1 MTQTPDTSRSL
12 TYLAAINEALAE
24 EMRRDPDVLVMGEDV
39 GGEFG
44 GAFKVTKGLAAEFG
58 PKRVMNTP
66 LAELGFTG
74 MASGMALMGL
84 RPVVEMQFADF
95 ISTAFDS
102 IVQFASSAH
111 YRWGGAVPIVIR
123 APSDGGLRSGPFH
136 SQNPEAWFVHVPGL
150 KVVAP
155 ATPADAKGLLIAA
168 IRDNNPVIY
177 FESKLLYRSLK
188 GHVPEGE
195 YVVPIGKAHLARSGD
210 DLSIITYGAQLHQA
224 LAAAERLAGEG
235 IECDV
240 LDLRTLK
247 PLDEDADPDQRAQN
261 RQNPDRAFGQP
272 AGRPGRRARR
282 AHRRQG
288 VRVVGRPHP
297 PARRSRHAHPL
308 QPAPGR
314 RLPTGCRENLRR
326 SDPARQ
332 VLTPFSLSPPLPR
345 LPRPH
350 SPFLTLAI
358 WLVSTSPLW
367 PMLPS
372 PSRSMLY
379 MASTGRTGR
388 RRCGFCLQTI
398 R

>member
-1 MTQTPDTSRSL
+1 MSQTAADPSSRTL

-24 EMRRDPDVLVMGEDV
+24 EMRRDPNVLVMGEDV
-39 GGEFG
+39 GGDFG
-44 GAFKVTKGLAAEFG
+44 GAFKVTKGLFAEFG

-188 GHVPEGE
+188 GHVPPGE

-224 LAAAERLAGEG
+224 LAAAKRLAGEG
-235 IECDV
+235 TECDV

-247 PLDEDADPDQRAQN
+247 PLDEEAILTSARKTGKILIVHSANRLAGLGAELAALIADK
-261 RQNPDRAFGQP
+261 AFEWLDGP
-272 AGRPGRRARR
+272 I
-282 AHRRQG
+282 
-288 VRVVGRPHP
+288 
-297 PARRSRHAHPL
+297 
-308 QPAPGR
+308 R
-314 RLPTGCRENLRR
+314 RLGGL
-326 SDPARQ
+326 D
-332 VLTPFSLSPPLPR
+332 TPIPFSPPLEDAY
-345 LPRPH
+345 RPDADKIYNEA
-350 SPFLTLAI
+350 SILA
-358 WLVSTSPLW
+358 
-367 PMLPS
+367 
-372 PSRSMLY
+372 R
-379 MASTGRTGR
+379 
-388 RRCGFCLQTI
+388 F
-398 R
+398 